1 LSVTVPTDG
10 SPGFSVDGLSVS
22 LTSAVCGMTV
32 SCDETVVPLH
42 GALAVIVT
50 VVGADTLLVLMV
62 NEPAVK
68 FGVRLILDGTDA
80 TAGLLLDRFTDD
92 PLEGTRP
99 FRMAVPVTLL
109 PPPIRWAAPQVLIA

>member
-1 LSVTVPTDG
+1 MPTDG
-10 SPGFSVDGLSVS
+10 SPGFSVDGLSVR

-62 NEPAVK
+62 NEPAV
-68 FGVRLILDGTDA
+68 
-80 TAGLLLDRFTDD
+80 
-92 PLEGTRP
+92 
-99 FRMAVPVTLL
+99 
-109 PPPIRWAAPQVLIA
+109 